1 MQSCKTNKK
10 SFMKK
15 IISLI
20 IALVIHVYA
29 FAGGYKIG
37 DTVRDF
43 SLKNVDGKMVSMKD
57 MKNAQGFIIVFT
69 CNHCPFSKAYEQRL
83 VELDKKYSSK
93 NYPVIAINPN
103 DVNIA
108 PDDSYDNMI
117 KNAAE
122 KGFTFPYLY
131 DESQEIASSY
141 GATRT
146 PHVYI
151 LQKKD
156 NKFIVK
162 YIGAIDNNTEE
173 ADKADKKYV
182 EEAVDA
188 LISQKVVPTPET
200 KAIGCTIKWRKSAE

>member
-1 MQSCKTNKK
+1 
-10 SFMKK
+10 MKK

-83 VELDKKYSSK
+83 VELDKKYSTK

>member
-1 MQSCKTNKK
+1 
-10 SFMKK
+10 MKK